1 MRRPLIFP
9 FIGLGTGIIIGN
21 YIDFSC
27 NILLIALIFSCTS
40 LFLFMRKQWWTAVFL
55 LVCLITL
62 IIGILNIQKQQY
74 LGNTDR
80 HISKHVNSGLKVV
93 EGIIDES
100 PLYYANKKI
109 LTVHCIRLLENG
121 VYIPVTGHVRLILSG
136 DLNFSYGDFVRF
148 QSVLKKISSFN
159 NPGSFDYER
168 YLRRQGIYATGFIAD
183 YSRIVLLRKNSA
195 SNIRRWLESFR
206 MYLKRIIYNN
216 APSPQREIIE
226 AMSLGNQNEIP
237 AAIRDSF
244 NKTGTSHILS
254 ISGLHISMVAATAFF
269 FISIILKTSEYLML
283 KLNVI
288 KLSAA
293 VAFILVLIYSLIAG
307 MSITVIRA
315 ALMAGVFLFALILD
329 KQRDLYNTIA
339 LAGLIILII
348 SPESLFDI
356 SFQLSFLAVLA
367 IIYTIPRLVDIP
379 HQDFSVFPGWI
390 RIPLRYVYTSILVC
404 LAATAGT
411 MPFIVFYF
419 NRVSL
424 MTIIANLITVP
435 LLGTLT
441 LAIVMIVL
449 LTSFLSPAIAGFFVK
464 LASFF
469 VQISVDVINKLASVS
484 WSTVNITK
492 PNIPEIIVF
501 YLFIMLLLKF
511 IQDRKKTGMKKEQGY
526 LMRNPLVFKYA
537 IISMVIFFIGDAIY
551 LSLNDKLSRN
561 LRVTAIDVGQ
571 GASVLVRLPGGK
583 NMLIDGGGFADSSFD
598 VGKMVIAPYLYH
610 ERISKIDTVILTHP
624 HPDHLLGL
632 FYILNNFDVREFW
645 STDAVGD
652 DENYPI
658 LQKILREQKIKRFTI
673 TTDALIKKNGNVEII
688 FLWPS
693 RSVADVNNLSD
704 KAINNTSLVFK
715 IKYGQIS
722 FLITGDIGSDVENTL
737 IRSGK
742 NLNCDVLFIPHH
754 GSNHSSSMNFI
765 RNTVC
770 RYAIISAGK
779 DNVFRHPHSQT
790 LVRYQEAQCQIL
802 RTDKDGAI
810 TMTTDGTKLYMES
823 FIKQR

>member
-9 FIGLGTGIIIGN
+9 LIGLSTGIIIGN
-21 YIDFSC
+21 YIDFSYY
-27 NILLIALIFSCTS
+27 ILLISLIFCCTS
-40 LFLFMRKQWWTAVFL
+40 LFLFMRKQWWIAVFL
-55 LVCLITL
+55 FVCFTAL
-62 IIGILNIQKQQY
+62 IIGIWNVQKQQY
-74 LGNTDR
+74 LSNTDR
-80 HISKHVNSGLKVV
+80 HISKHVNSGLKIV

-100 PLYYANKKI
+100 PVFYSDKKI
-109 LTVHCIRLLENG
+109 LIVHCIRLMENG
-121 VYIPVTGHVRLILSG
+121 VYIPVTGHVRLVLSV

-159 NPGSFDYER
+159 NPGGFDYER
-168 YLRRQGIYATGFIAD
+168 YLRRRGIYATGFIAD

-206 MYLKRIIYNN
+206 MYLKQIIYNN

-237 AAIRDSF
+237 TGIRDNF

-293 VAFILVLIYSLIAG
+293 AAFILVLIYSLIAG

-348 SPESLFDI
+348 SPEAIFDI

-367 IIYTIPRLVDIP
+367 IIYVIPRLGNIP
-379 HQDFSVFPGWI
+379 HQHFSVFPRWV
-390 RIPLRYVYTSILVC
+390 RIPVRYVYTSILVC

-411 MPFIVFYF
+411 LPFIVFYF

-424 MTIIANLITVP
+424 ITIIANLIIVP

-469 VQISVDVINKLASVS
+469 VQISVDVINKLASIS
-484 WSTVNITK
+484 WSTVNFTK

-511 IQDRKKTGMKKEQGY
+511 IHDRKKSRNDEKGY
-526 LMRNPLVFKYA
+526 LLRHPLVFKYA
-537 IISMVIFFIGDAIY
+537 ILSMLFFFIGDALY

-561 LRVTAIDVGQ
+561 LRITALDVGQ
-571 GASVLVRLPGGK
+571 GAAVLVRLPGGE

-598 VGKMVIAPYLYH
+598 IGKMVIAPYLYH
-610 ERISKIDTVILTHP
+610 ERINKIDTVILTHP

-632 FYILNNFDVREFW
+632 FYILNNFNVREFW
-645 STDAVGD
+645 STDMVGD
-652 DENYPI
+652 DENHQI
-658 LQKILREQKIKRFTI
+658 LQQILREQKIKQFTI
-673 TTDALIKKNGNVEII
+673 TTDDSIKKNRNVEIN
-688 FLWPS
+688 FLWPP
-693 RSVADVNNLSD
+693 RNITDVKNLSD
-704 KAINNTSLVFK
+704 KTINNMSLVFK

-722 FLITGDIGSDVENTL
+722 FLVTGDIASDVENTL

-742 NLNCDVLFIPHH
+742 NLNCDVLFVPHH

-765 RNTVC
+765 RNTAC

-779 DNVFRHPHSQT
+779 DNTFRHPHPLT
-790 LVRYQEAQCQIL
+790 LTRYNAAQCQIL

-810 TMTTDGTKLYMES
+810 TIVTDGTELFTES